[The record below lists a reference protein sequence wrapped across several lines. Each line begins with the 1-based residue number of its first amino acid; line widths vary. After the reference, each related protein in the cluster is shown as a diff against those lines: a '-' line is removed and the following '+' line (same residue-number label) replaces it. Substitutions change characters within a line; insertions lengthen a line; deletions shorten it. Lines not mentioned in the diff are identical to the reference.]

1 MRKIC
6 RNCSPNEKVILKNKK
21 RYCRN
26 NNILIQSSIAKKKT
40 ADSKVLYF
48 VDNQLFKLN
57 PFLKSIISF
66 SFLNLIYYHK
76 QFNIYYPS
84 TNSKQ
89 TDNIIDFYF
98 AQHYPIQEWT
108 EQQKSNHMDALQLVG
123 DFIGCKIKE
132 VFTLNKADIIAI
144 NLDAFLDWSYHA
156 TSPYELDVF
165 SPLNE
170 KMYLFYNGLYEEDA
184 TDKGSYWFMTYM
196 ASFLKNLGL
205 ALPYTDENQST
216 IMPSSTNNSDKV
228 TKGLF
233 EMNTVL
239 NTILSSKLD
248 ELPYVNSGVGI
259 DWEAT
264 SYPRTLMALDIAAL
278 RFVYNV
284 QRIPYRYLRHNDLRC
299 RAGVVQTVV
308 SDGRGLILDLQ
319 PETEMEKNFILNLD
333 QYNCNPIV
341 DGVIANAAMSRSS
354 DVALGL
360 SVIERF
366 SFVKEVR
373 LGYEETTV
381 YLSKF
386 LKDVKLKIA
395 SGRVEKVNLLVNGK
409 REEYTYEEG
418 DDDIKIVKKENGKEC
433 VLELNGFE
441 EIEVNLEFCDNNM
454 QIVIDDVTDDDVVND
469 DVRDDDVRDEEEDGD
484 DDVRDEEEDGE
495 DVGEEEEGSRG
506 RNEILDN
513 LRDEHFSEILGA
525 FKKSGKMNNLSGRA
539 LIDAVNDFAIEYLT
553 DKFRSK
559 IEGHKVPRLGEILEK
574 NELKKR

>member
-1 MRKIC
+1 
-6 RNCSPNEKVILKNKK
+6 
-21 RYCRN
+21 
-26 NNILIQSSIAKKKT
+26 
-40 ADSKVLYF
+40 
-48 VDNQLFKLN
+48 
-57 PFLKSIISF
+57 
-66 SFLNLIYYHK
+66 
-76 QFNIYYPS
+76 
-84 TNSKQ
+84 
-89 TDNIIDFYF
+89 
-98 AQHYPIQEWT
+98 
-108 EQQKSNHMDALQLVG
+108 
-123 DFIGCKIKE
+123 
-132 VFTLNKADIIAI
+132 
-144 NLDAFLDWSYHA
+144 
-156 TSPYELDVF
+156 
-165 SPLNE
+165 
-170 KMYLFYNGLYEEDA
+170 
-184 TDKGSYWFMTYM
+184 
-196 ASFLKNLGL
+196 
-205 ALPYTDENQST
+205 
-216 IMPSSTNNSDKV
+216 
-228 TKGLF
+228 
-233 EMNTVL
+233 
-239 NTILSSKLD
+239 
-248 ELPYVNSGVGI
+248 
-259 DWEAT
+259 
-264 SYPRTLMALDIAAL
+264 
-278 RFVYNV
+278 
-284 QRIPYRYLRHNDLRC
+284 LRC
-299 RAGVVQTVV
+299 RAGVVQTLV
-308 SDGRGLILDLQ
+308 SNTKGLILDLQ
-319 PETEMEKNFILNLD
+319 PETEMERNFILNLD

-354 DVALGL
+354 DVVTGL
-360 SVIERF
+360 SVIEKF
-366 SFVKEVR
+366 SYVKEVR

-386 LKDVKLKIA
+386 LRDVKLKVI

-409 REEYTYEEG
+409 REEYIYEEG
-418 DDDIKIVKKENGKEC
+418 DNDIQIMKKENGKEC